1 MSLPK
6 RGVIPFSRLY
16 KWESGV
22 IVSLGVPILSDLQTV
37 GGTVGQEDFYSFQ
50 WWYKDYPKEILSIV
64 HLGNLG
70 GSVPVVKIVFTPEP
84 EYTTEYPENFV
95 GSYDPDTDPV
105 PDPNGDPGETTAES
119 INGSVPDFAFPR
131 WHTSTAY
138 DLSSDPDTYV
148 NMVPPL
154 EFDYGVTVGGSAL
167 GGTTTNYPRDSY
179 SMKVTTP
186 ANESEVI
193 NENTGDPEYYPFA
206 QATLTYEKEA
216 KFKVVYDGKICCW
229 NKGATIKGK
238 VAYSTIE
245 LIATAVESPPDSGYG
260 YGGMQIET
268 GNAYTSYIEADW
280 EVVVEDDFE
289 PPEIVIPKVDGKAVF
304 INDFWVTEVVKPA

>member
-6 RGVIPFSRLY
+6 RGVMPFSRLY
-16 KWESGV
+16 KWESGA
-22 IVSLGVPILSDLQTV
+22 IVSLGSYILSDLQTV
-37 GGTVGQEDFYSFQ
+37 GGTIGQDDFYSFQ
-50 WWYKDYPKEILSIV
+50 WWYKDYPKEMLSIV
-64 HLGNLG
+64 HLATLEGI
-70 GSVPVVKIVFTPEP
+70 VPVVKIVFTPDP

-95 GSYDPDTDPV
+95 ASYDPDTDPV
-105 PDPNGDPGETTAES
+105 PNPNGESGETTAES
-119 INGSVPDFAFPR
+119 INGSASDFALPR

-138 DLSSDPDTYV
+138 DLSSDPVTYF

-154 EFDYGVTVGGSAL
+154 EFDYGVTNGGSVL
-167 GGTTTNYPRDSY
+167 GVTTTNYPKDSY

-193 NENTGDPEYYPFA
+193 NENTGDPEYYPFE
-206 QATLTYEKEA
+206 QSTLTYEKEA

-245 LIATAVESPPDSGYG
+245 LIATAYDPGATGYG
-260 YGGMQIET
+260 YNGMQIET
-268 GNAYTSYIEADW
+268 GNAYTPYIEADW
-280 EVVVEDDFE
+280 EVIVEDDFD

-304 INDFWVTEVVKPA
+304 INDFWITEVIKPA